1 MGLFS
6 LNWFKSQKE
15 KQLEELQHQI
25 EVKRLE
31 NTLERLDQKEKS
43 IFQTSTST
51 ASGTWCPVINIP
63 AGESSY
69 QTSHSVPVSKPYTN
83 IKMVNDVLTVVLN
96 DGSIITKSN
105 ANAED
110 FTKARECRTE
120 ACLLTLVGSA
130 EIVKEKKEAE
140 AAYEK
145 AKNIQRGAEYLSK
158 FKDFEMKHGSL
169 YLKGINRSIP
179 PLMVEK
185 FLEIMGEYSYNG
197 EANIEEIDYMVQ
209 EDDEYQGL
217 KRFFMW
223 CCLNPRAEVADK
235 LYNFLVNNSFRIT
248 KQGFFVAL
256 RNVVTLHGSNELVH
270 FVSNAYNKVKAVWK
284 KSPND
289 YTVFLKDGEYKMV
302 HKSVFEELEPCTLC
316 DGSGYVPYHEEDDW
330 FEGYTNCND
339 GDNVE
344 CPECSGSGT
353 VYKHCEEEY
362 GEEIGNLTELYL
374 DLPNRAENR
383 FTDAHTRTFDIR
395 IGRAVSMD
403 PGKCRWNTDDCG
415 AEGLHFTSDEIHY
428 VGCGDTSV
436 LVLINPMKVV
446 GIGQSKGRC
455 WEYLPIMTVPREEAT
470 EILHDL
476 EFDTLE
482 LDESYAIR
490 ELENLAEK
498 AKEGFT
504 AEAKKYDFNLPAL
517 STVEVLS
524 IVKSL
529 DEIKQ
534 EISKRI
540 VNID

>member
-15 KQLEELQHQI
+15 KELENLRHEI
-25 EVKRLE
+25 EVKNLE
-31 NTLERLDQKEKS
+31 RSLERLSKTDVDIINPMRMFTSPVSTWTPAPSSNS
-43 IFQTSTST
+43 I
-51 ASGTWCPVINIP
+51 
-63 AGESSY
+63 
-69 QTSHSVPVSKPYTN
+69 PVSKPYSN

-120 ACLLTLVGSA
+120 ACLLSLVGSP
-130 EIVKEKKEAE
+130 EIQKEKKEAE

-209 EDDEYQGL
+209 EDEEYQGL

-284 KSPND
+284 KKPDD
-289 YTVFLKDGEYKMV
+289 YFVFLKDGEYKMV
-302 HKSVFEELEPCTLC
+302 HRDLLNELEECTYCDENGNVPC
-316 DGSGYVPYHEEDDW
+316 EDDD
-330 FEGYTNCND
+330 YDDSC
-339 GDNVE
+339 E

-353 VYKHCEEEY
+353 VFVDDEAKY
-362 GEEIGNLTELYL
+362 GENLGNLTELYL
-374 DLPNRAENR
+374 DLPNRADNR

-415 AEGLHFTSDEIHY
+415 AEGLHFTSDEINY

-436 LVLINPMKVV
+436 IVLINPMKVV

-455 WEYLPIMTVPREEAT
+455 WEYLPIMTVPTEEVT

-504 AEAKKYDFNLPAL
+504 AEATKYDFNLPAL

>member
-15 KQLEELQHQI
+15 KELNELKHQI
-25 EVKRLE
+25 ELKRLE
-31 NTLERLDQKEKS
+31 KTLERLDEKEKS
-43 IFQTSTST
+43 PTYTIGVSNPWAPTAPIVST
-51 ASGTWCPVINIP
+51 P
-63 AGESSY
+63 
-69 QTSHSVPVSKPYTN
+69 SVVKPYAN

-105 ANAED
+105 ATAND
-110 FTKARECRTE
+110 FNSARECRTE
-120 ACLLTLVGSA
+120 ACLLTLVGSP
-130 EIVKEKKEAE
+130 EILKEKKEAE
-140 AAYEK
+140 AKYEK
-145 AKNIQRGAEYLSK
+145 AKAIQKGAEFLAK
-158 FKDFEMKHGSL
+158 FDDFEMKHGSL

-179 PLMVEK
+179 PLMVEE
-185 FLEIMGEYSYNG
+185 FLEIIGSYSYNG
-197 EANIEEIDYMVQ
+197 MADIDEMNALVL
-209 EDDEYQGL
+209 EDEEYQGL

-235 LYNFLVNNSFRIT
+235 LYNFLKKNSFKIT

-270 FVSNAYNKVKAVWK
+270 FVSNAYNKTKAVWK
-284 KSPND
+284 KNPAD
-289 YTVFLKDGEYKMV
+289 YFVFLQPDGTYKMV
-302 HKSVFEELEPCTLC
+302 HKDALYKTEMVECSYC
-316 DGSGYVPYHEEDDW
+316 DGSG
-330 FEGYTNCND
+330 TT
-339 GDNVE
+339 
-344 CPECSGSGT
+344 PE
-353 VYKHCEEEY
+353 YDEEY
-362 GEEIGNLTELYL
+362 DDSGHCYECDGAGEYEEMVSVNHGENLGNLTDLYL
-374 DLPNRAENR
+374 DLPNRADNR

-395 IGRAVSMD
+395 IGRPVSM
-403 PGKCRWNTDDCG
+403 PMESCRWNTDDCG

-446 GIGQSKGRC
+446 GIGESKGRC
-455 WEYLPIMTVPREEAT
+455 YEYLPIMTVPREEAT

-476 EFDTLE
+476 DFDTME
-482 LDESYAIR
+482 LDESYAVR
-490 ELENLAEK
+490 ELEDLGTK
-498 AKEGFT
+498 ARDGFI
-504 AEAKKYDFNLPAL
+504 AEAKKYEFNLPAL
-517 STVEVLS
+517 SAVEVLK

>member
-1 MGLFS
+1 MLS
-6 LNWFKSQKE
+6 LKWFKSAIERTIEKVVENKIEQAFDQLDKE
-15 KQLEELQHQI
+15 EGAQAP
-25 EVKRLE
+25 
-31 NTLERLDQKEKS
+31 S
-43 IFQTSTST
+43 YSTWHST
-51 ASGTWCPVINIP
+51 T
-63 AGESSY
+63 
-69 QTSHSVPVSKPYTN
+69 TSVPVVKPYLN
-83 IKMVNDVLTVVLN
+83 IKIVNDTLTIVLN
-96 DGSIITKSN
+96 DGSIITKSS
-105 ANAED
+105 ATSED
-110 FTKARECRTE
+110 FNKARDCKTE
-120 ACLLTLVGSA
+120 ACLLELVGSPEVQSERRKA
-130 EIVKEKKEAE
+130 EAE
-140 AAYEK
+140 YEK
-145 AKNIQRGAEYLSK
+145 AKAIQRGAEYLATLK
-158 FKDFEMKHGSL
+158 EFEMKNKAL
-169 YLKGINRSIP
+169 YLKGINRSLP
-179 PLMVEK
+179 PLLVEE
-185 FLEIMGEYSYNG
+185 FLDVVGRYGNTD
-197 EANIEEIDYMVQ
+197 N
-209 EDDEYQGL
+209 DEFNAL
-217 KRFFMW
+217 HRFFMW

-235 LYNFLVNNSFRIT
+235 LFNFLKKNSFSIT

-256 RNVVTLHGSNELVH
+256 RNVVTLHGGTELVQ

-284 KSPND
+284 KKPDD
-289 YTVFLKDGEYKMV
+289 YLVFLKDGEYKMV
-302 HKSVFEELEPCTLC
+302 AKSIFEELEPCTFC
-316 DGSGYVPYHEEDDW
+316 DGSGTVPCESDEYDEDEDCYG
-330 FEGYTNCND
+330 EDSC
-339 GDNVE
+339 E

-353 VYKHCEEEY
+353 VYKHCDAEY

-395 IGRAVSMD
+395 IGKPVSMPMD
-403 PGKCRWNTDDCG
+403 KCRWNTDDCG

-455 WEYLPIMTVPREEAT
+455 YEYLPIMTVPTEEAT

-476 EFDTLE
+476 DFDTLE
-482 LDESYAIR
+482 LDESYAVR

-517 STVEVLS
+517 SAIEVYT

-540 VNID
+540 VTID